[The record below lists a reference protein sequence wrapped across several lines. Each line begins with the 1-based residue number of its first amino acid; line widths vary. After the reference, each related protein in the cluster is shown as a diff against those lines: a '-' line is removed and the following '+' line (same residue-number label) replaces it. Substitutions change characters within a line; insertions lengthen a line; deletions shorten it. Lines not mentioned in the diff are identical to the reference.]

1 MAEHS
6 WAEKDASAFRLCHVL
21 FFAMGVVAVLHEPL
35 VYRLRE
41 MFSLSFTDAM
51 LTQSAFFIAYL
62 FFAIP
67 AGSVVARFG
76 YVRSIAFGLT
86 VMAAGCL
93 LFARAAAM
101 GTYGGFLVALFTV
114 ATGIVLLQVTASPF
128 VAVLRLRRSV
138 SSRLSLTQAFNSL
151 GRVIGPLI
159 AAVFFLQGSNA
170 VLEEAV
176 EAVNVRASAALMP
189 GKPLPSEPFVVIAV
203 ILLLLAAVFWVRRRP
218 QSLQI
223 VGVSKLLS
231 WKLLRQP
238 RLMLGVLSI
247 FLYVGAEVSIG
258 SGLTNYLM
266 QRSVLASQAGAFGA
280 AISGMLDNTSL
291 RNVEL
296 AAPQIAGAMV
306 SIYWGLAMVGR
317 FIGSAVLARVPA
329 GRVLF
334 AHAIAA
340 AGLAVVASQTSGAV
354 AVIAVLS
361 IGLANSIM
369 FPAIFALALE
379 GLGEEIPRASALL
392 CLAIVG
398 GAVIP
403 LLYGAVADRYGLSLA
418 LLVPALCYI
427 AIAGYGRL
435 ASVSS
440 DHTQGA

>member
-1 MAEHS
+1 MAEHPNR
-6 WAEKDASAFRLCHVL
+6 EVDAPAFRLCHVL

-35 VYRLRE
+35 VYKLRE

-51 LTQSAFFIAYL
+51 LTQSAFFLAYL

-76 YVRSIAFGLT
+76 YVRSMAFGLT
-86 VMAAGCL
+86 AMAAGCL

-114 ATGIVLLQVTASPF
+114 ATGIVLLQVSASPY

-138 SSRLSLTQAFNSL
+138 SSRLSLAQAFNSL

-159 AAVFFLQGSNA
+159 AAFFFLQGSNV
-170 VLEEAV
+170 VLEEAI
-176 EAVNVRASAALMP
+176 EAVDARAPAALAP
-189 GKPLPSEPFVVIAV
+189 GKSMPPEPFVIIAV
-203 ILLLLAAVFWVRRRP
+203 ILLLLAAVFWARRRQ
-218 QSLQI
+218 QSPRI
-223 VGVSKLLS
+223 ASVSKPLS
-231 WKLLRQP
+231 GRLLRQP

-266 QRSVLASQAGAFGA
+266 QRSVLASQAGVFGA
-280 AISGMLDNTSL
+280 AISGMLDNTSF

-306 SIYWGLAMVGR
+306 SVYWGLAMVGR

-334 AHAIAA
+334 AHAIVA
-340 AGLAVVASQTSGAV
+340 AGLAVAASQTNGAV

-379 GLGEEIPRASALL
+379 GLGEDIPRASALL

-403 LLYGAVADRYGLSLA
+403 LLYGAVADHYGLSLA
-418 LLVPALCYI
+418 LLVPAVCYI
-427 AIAGYGRL
+427 VIAGYGRL
-435 ASVSS
+435 AA
-440 DHTQGA
+440 TR

>member
-1 MAEHS
+1 
-6 WAEKDASAFRLCHVL
+6 
-21 FFAMGVVAVLHEPL
+21 MGVVAVLHEPL
-35 VYRLRE
+35 VYKLRE

-67 AGSVVARFG
+67 SGSVVARFG
-76 YVRSIAFGLT
+76 YVRSITFGLT
-86 VMAAGCL
+86 IMAAGCL

-101 GTYGGFLVALFTV
+101 GTYGGFLVALFTA

-138 SSRLSLTQAFNSL
+138 SSRLSLAQAFNSL

-159 AAVFFLQGSNA
+159 AAFFFLQGSNA

-176 EAVNVRASAALMP
+176 EAVDARAPAALAP
-189 GKPLPSEPFVVIAV
+189 GKLLPPEPFVVIAV
-203 ILLLLAAVFWVRRRP
+203 ILLLLAAVFWVRRRQ
-218 QSLQI
+218 QSPQI
-223 VGVSKLLS
+223 VGVSKALS
-231 WKLLRQP
+231 WRLLRQP
-238 RLMLGVLSI
+238 RSMLGVLSI

-266 QRSVLASQAGAFGA
+266 QRSVLASQAGVFGA

-306 SIYWGLAMVGR
+306 SIYWGLAMLGR
-317 FIGSAVLARVPA
+317 FVGSAVLARVPA
-329 GRVLF
+329 GRVLC
-334 AHAIAA
+334 AHAVAA
-340 AGLAVVASQTSGAV
+340 AGLAVVASQTNGAI

-379 GLGEEIPRASALL
+379 GLGEDIPRASALL

-435 ASVSS
+435 TTA
-440 DHTQGA
+440 GAPRGA